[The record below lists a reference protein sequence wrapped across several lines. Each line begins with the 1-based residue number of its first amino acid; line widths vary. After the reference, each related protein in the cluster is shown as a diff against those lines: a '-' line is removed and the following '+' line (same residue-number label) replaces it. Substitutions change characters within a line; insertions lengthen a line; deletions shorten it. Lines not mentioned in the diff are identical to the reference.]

1 MILHQD
7 FTLIILASLAS
18 YFTMHQGSHLTWL
31 SAGHAQLNPTLALLM
46 VVEKY
51 ASPVFLIWYGWKTVW
66 YYPLI
71 LMAICFPGTIVLVN
85 IEKALKLTQRAWVI
99 SISGILFVPVLY
111 YFMLVHVS
119 TVIS

>member
-1 MILHQD
+1 MIWHQD
-7 FTLIILASLAS
+7 FTLIVLASLAS
-18 YFTMHQGSHLTWL
+18 YFTMHQGSHLAWL

-71 LMAICFPGTIVLVN
+71 LMAICFPGTIVLVS
-85 IEKALKLTQRAWVI
+85 IERALKLTQRAWVI
-99 SISGILFVPVLY
+99 SISGILLVPVLI
-111 YFMLVHVS
+111 YFMFAHVNTLGS
-119 TVIS
+119 